1 VPIPSRRENNAGR
14 TRTATSDSPPHC
26 RSSLANSRRSNETI
40 RNRDKRYRRS
50 TLENPGRLGRLRWLP
65 FKVRVGASLRT
76 RHAVTIQAGADASP
90 AGFSLKWS
98 ILYRR
103 RSRERLRST
112 RPRALFRGLGFKVA
126 LLAPLR
132 RGFLLRRATRPISL
146 QASQA
151 SFRTAACGQPCP
163 A

>member
-50 TLENPGRLGRLRWLP
+50 TLENPGRLGRLRRLP
-65 FKVRVGASLRT
+65 FKGRVCARLRT
-76 RHAVTIQAGADASP
+76 RHAVTIQAGADASS
-90 AGFSLKWS
+90 ASSSLKWS

-103 RSRERLRST
+103 RSRGRLRST
-112 RPRALFRGLGFKVA
+112 RPHAPSRGAGLPSRPTSPASMGLSFAAGRGGIRVKAVA
-126 LLAPLR
+126 DHKPR
-132 RGFLLRRATRPISL
+132 
-146 QASQA
+146 
-151 SFRTAACGQPCP
+151 
-163 A
+163 